1 MIKQKDWFKE
11 RGYPHF
17 TNKTPNRIRKGVER
31 YIKDRSKVATHS
43 FSPLIFKEIKQRRFK
58 LSEFDGVLKRSH
70 RKISKNKVESTAKIR
85 EILYSTHIDSH
96 IYSYYSHT
104 IIGPKYEELLK
115 RDTDLDSAVTAY
127 RRIKTVD
134 GLKHKN
140 NVHFAQDVFDEIKHR
155 GDCALLAF
163 DIKNFFPSLNHK
175 FLKSIWSKVLDC
187 KSLPKDHYNLFKAI
201 TKFSY
206 VKLDDLKVGKRGF
219 DEKKLAK
226 LRRSGSD
233 KYFESIKDLANS
245 DIVIHKNQ
253 KKKDGKIVGIP
264 QGLPISALLANIYM
278 LPFDSKIIKCLVKE
292 KGMFYRRYSDDII
305 LICNPEDIMKVKK
318 IIGDEIQKLKLK
330 ISLEKTEITI
340 FKEFNGRLQ
349 SYQLQEGNLKFN
361 RPLNY
366 LGFEFYG
373 YQTLIKS
380 KNLSGF
386 YREMKMAIKRKNGR
400 VSAVKEKYLLDE
412 APIFK
417 NKIYRLYNHKGV
429 KSRRIPTKKVEF
441 KNGQQVPRSFKRKYR
456 GNFIKYAY
464 LASETMNAPE
474 IKNQLRNHSKIL
486 QKAISKYE
494 FSNVTSKSNR

>member
-1 MIKQKDWFKE
+1 MQQKDWFKE

-17 TNKTPNRIRKGVER
+17 TNKTPKKVRKGVEK
-31 YIKDRSKVATHS
+31 YIKARNKVAIHS

-58 LSEFDGVLKRSH
+58 LSEFDGELRRSH
-70 RKISKNKVESTAKIR
+70 RKISKNRIQSTTKVR

-96 IYSYYSHT
+96 IYSYYTHK
-104 IIGPKYEELLK
+104 IIGPRYEEYLK
-115 RDTDLDSAVTAY
+115 KNTDLNVSITAY
-127 RRIKTVD
+127 RRIKTID

-140 NVHFAQDVFDEIKHR
+140 NVHFAQDVFDEIKR
-155 GDCALLAF
+155 RRNCAVLAF
-163 DIKNFFPSLNHK
+163 DIENFFPSLNHRL
-175 FLKSIWSKVLDC
+175 LKSIWSKVLDC
-187 KSLPKDHYNLFKAI
+187 KSLPEDHYNLFKAI

-206 VKLDDLKVGKRGF
+206 VKLDDLKAGKRGF
-219 DEKKLAK
+219 DEKNLAK
-226 LRRSGSD
+226 LRRNGND
-233 KYFESIKDLANS
+233 KYFESLKDLIS
-245 DIVIHKNQ
+245 SGTIIHKNQ
-253 KKKDGKIVGIP
+253 KKKDGNIVGIP

-278 LPFDSKIIKCLVKE
+278 LPFDTKIIRYLVKE
-292 KGMFYRRYSDDII
+292 RGMFYRRYSDDII
-305 LICNPEDIMKVKK
+305 LICSPEHIKEVKE

-349 SYQLQEGNLKFN
+349 SYQLQEDKLKFN
-361 RPLNY
+361 CPLNY

-386 YREMKMAIKRKNGR
+386 YREMKMAIKRKNGK

-417 NKIYRLYNHKGV
+417 TKIYRLYSHKGV

-441 KNGQQVPRSFKRKYR
+441 KNGQQISRSFKRKYR

-474 IKNQLRNHSKIL
+474 IKKQLRNHPKIL
-486 QKAISKYE
+486 QKAINKYG
-494 FSNVTSKSNR
+494 FSNLADKDSR

>member
-1 MIKQKDWFKE
+1 MIKEKDWFKE

-17 TNKTPNRIRKGVER
+17 TNKTPNRIRKGVEK
-31 YIKDRSKVATHS
+31 YIKDRSNVATHS

-58 LSEFDGVLKRSH
+58 LSQFDGVLKRSH
-70 RKISKNKVESTAKIR
+70 RKVSKNKIQSTAKIR

-104 IIGPKYEELLK
+104 IIGPKYEEHLK
-115 RDTDLDSAVTAY
+115 RDTDLDTAVTAY
-127 RRIKTVD
+127 RRIKTID

-140 NVHFAQDVFDEIKHR
+140 NVHFAQDVFDEIKQR
-155 GDCALLAF
+155 GNCAVLAF
-163 DIKNFFPSLNHK
+163 DIENFFPSLNHK
-175 FLKSIWSKVLDC
+175 LLKSIWSKVLDC
-187 KSLPKDHYNLFKAI
+187 KSLPEDHYNLFKAI

-206 VKLDDLKVGKRGF
+206 VRLDDLKIRKRGF

-226 LRRSGSD
+226 LRRNGND
-233 KYFESIKDLANS
+233 KYFESLKELVNS
-245 DIVIHKNQ
+245 NTIIHKNQ

-278 LPFDSKIIKCLVKE
+278 LPFDSKIIRHLVKE

-305 LICNPEDIMKVKK
+305 LICNPEHIKEVKE
-318 IIGDEIQKLKLK
+318 IIGKEIQKIKLK

-349 SYQLQEGNLKFN
+349 SYQLQENKHKFN

-386 YREMKMAIKRKNGR
+386 YREMKMAIKRKDRR

-417 NKIYRLYNHKGV
+417 TKIYRLYSHKGAR
-429 KSRRIPTKKVEF
+429 SRRIPTKKNEF
-441 KNGQQVPRSFKRKYR
+441 RNGQQISRSFKRKYR

-464 LASETMNAPE
+464 LASDTMNAPE
-474 IKNQLRNHSKIL
+474 IKKQLRNHSKIL
-486 QKAISKYE
+486 QKAINKYE
-494 FSNVTSKSNR
+494 FSNVTNKDNK

>member
-17 TNKTPNRIRKGVER
+17 TNKTPKRIRKGVEK
-31 YIKDRSKVATHS
+31 YIKDRSKVACHS
-43 FSPLIFKEIKQRRFK
+43 FSPLIYKEIKQRRFK

-70 RKISKNKVESTAKIR
+70 RKVSKNKVESTAKVR

-104 IIGPKYEELLK
+104 IISPRYEERLK
-115 RDTDLDSAVTAY
+115 KDTDLDSAVTAY

-134 GLKHKN
+134 GLRHKN
-140 NVHFAQDVFDEIKHR
+140 NVHFAQDVFDEIKQR
-155 GDCALLAF
+155 GSCAVLAF
-163 DIKNFFPSLNHK
+163 DIENFFPSLNHK
-175 FLKSIWSKVLDC
+175 FLKSIWSKILDC

-233 KYFESIKDLANS
+233 KYFESIKDLINS
-245 DIVIHKNQ
+245 GIVIHKNQ

-278 LPFDSKIIKCLVKE
+278 LPFDSRIIKCLVKE

-305 LICNPEDIMKVKK
+305 LICNPEQIMEVKK
-318 IIGDEIQKLKLK
+318 VIGEEIQKLKLK
-330 ISLEKTEITI
+330 ISLEKTEVNI

-349 SYQLQEGNLKFN
+349 SYQLKKKKLKFN

-386 YREMKMAIKRKNGR
+386 YREMKMAIKRKDRR
-400 VSAVKEKYLLDE
+400 VSDVKEKHLLDE

-417 NKIYRLYNHKGV
+417 TKIYRLYSHKGI
-429 KSRRIPTKKVEF
+429 KPRRIPTKRVEF
-441 KNGQQVPRSFKRKYR
+441 KNGRQISRSFKRKYR

-474 IKNQLRNHSKIL
+474 IKKQLRNHSKIL
-486 QKAISKYE
+486 QKTISKYE
-494 FSNVTSKSNR
+494 FSNGTNKG